1 VARFVSIDDLE
12 FAIMAVRWKHKADLV
27 SARDLAEQLLRS
39 MPRDKLA
46 GMHAGLNQGNL
57 HTRAFGEAR
66 GLCEQAAQPFRQGRP
81 GAECLLWLETGERA
95 RKVDMRIHEG
105 NDD

>member
-1 VARFVSIDDLE
+1 
-12 FAIMAVRWKHKADLV
+12 MAVRWQHKADLV

-46 GMHAGLNQGNL
+46 GLHAGLNEGSF
-57 HTRAFGEAR
+57 HTHAFGEAF

-81 GAECLLWLETGERA
+81 DAECLLWLETSERA
-95 RKVDMRIHEG
+95 RKVNVRAYEG

>member
-1 VARFVSIDDLE
+1 
-12 FAIMAVRWKHKADLV
+12 MAVRWEHKTDLV

-46 GMHAGLNQGNL
+46 GMHAGLI
-57 HTRAFGEAR
+57 HTSAYGEAR
-66 GLCEQAAQPFRQGRP
+66 GLCEQAARPFRQGRP
-81 GAECLLWLETGERA
+81 DAECLLWLETGERA
-95 RKVDMRIHEG
+95 RKVNARANDG